1 MDRLPQI
8 HASHLQEKNSIQQLE
23 NVLPNHLFILRGE
36 DGGDYG
42 VDRIIEVIQ
51 DGNVTNIRSH
61 VQVKST
67 GKQAGRS
74 GGIQFSVP
82 ISTLNYLL
90 NSLNSLF
97 LVYSERENQFYWE
110 WAGTIA
116 LKRQELKS
124 NPKRL
129 GEKTFSYTFSSKLD
143 SQALKKIHQRLVNDT
158 EFIKRLNLSKSPF
171 KKIIITELIHDRTYR
186 DYLLMYTEGKFE
198 KIIALVK
205 ESLIDSPAIN
215 SLVSLCYY
223 NIYNYEEALKYIL
236 RAEKQEHDDAFQ
248 KIKVA
253 ILCEKGIKENSRET
267 LEQAKELFLT
277 IEGSDCGWMD
287 LYNYGNILTGLEEY
301 EEAESCYKNAINLEP
316 KEPMI
321 WKNLSNIYKHQ
332 KKFDQEVECLDVALS
347 LDENLIEAL
356 ICKGL
361 SLGQNFSRFTESI
374 LLLEKSLDISKKS
387 MINNSSIFYWIS
399 CFYNELK
406 QYDKSLLRLE
416 DGLQYHPGNK
426 YLENLKLRTL
436 IIASEY
442 NVDYEQKALELLQNI
457 RLKYPNDLSVKLEIL
472 KMLSRKKST
481 IELLSLI
488 TECFQIQH
496 YELDPDTIMSMN
508 IDEIV
513 FILQNMGAVAE
524 FREKNNIGSL
534 FFKEYDVSISEIQKI
549 EMKAN
554 FLFSSLNSKMR
565 CTSEIDLPVL
575 FEQHSKSFLDLNEF
589 CTEILVADLKNG
601 TIEEKADRIT
611 HIVTTLPEILLI
623 ELSRENGWLLQ
634 KYGHPVELADK
645 FIRNSS
651 LLKDWFNLCLEPI
664 LRGANNVLKWTKED
678 SKSQDN

>member
-1 MDRLPQI
+1 
-8 HASHLQEKNSIQQLE
+8 
-23 NVLPNHLFILRGE
+23 
-36 DGGDYG
+36 
-42 VDRIIEVIQ
+42 
-51 DGNVTNIRSH
+51 
-61 VQVKST
+61 
-67 GKQAGRS
+67 
-74 GGIQFSVP
+74 
-82 ISTLNYLL
+82 
-90 NSLNSLF
+90 
-97 LVYSERENQFYWE
+97 
-110 WAGTIA
+110 
-116 LKRQELKS
+116 
-124 NPKRL
+124 
-129 GEKTFSYTFSSKLD
+129 
-143 SQALKKIHQRLVNDT
+143 
-158 EFIKRLNLSKSPF
+158 
-171 KKIIITELIHDRTYR
+171 
-186 DYLLMYTEGKFE
+186 
-198 KIIALVK
+198 
-205 ESLIDSPAIN
+205 
-215 SLVSLCYY
+215 
-223 NIYNYEEALKYIL
+223 
-236 RAEKQEHDDAFQ
+236 
-248 KIKVA
+248 
-253 ILCEKGIKENSRET
+253 
-267 LEQAKELFLT
+267 
-277 IEGSDCGWMD
+277 
-287 LYNYGNILTGLEEY
+287 
-301 EEAESCYKNAINLEP
+301 
-316 KEPMI
+316 
-321 WKNLSNIYKHQ
+321 
-332 KKFDQEVECLDVALS
+332 
-347 LDENLIEAL
+347 
-356 ICKGL
+356 
-361 SLGQNFSRFTESI
+361 
-374 LLLEKSLDISKKS
+374 

-406 QYDKSLLRLE
+406 QYDKSLLSLE
-416 DGLQYHPGNK
+416 DGLQYNPGNK
-426 YLENLKLRTL
+426 YLENLKLHTL

-442 NVDYEQKALELLQNI
+442 NVDYEQKALEILQNI

-601 TIEEKADRIT
+601 TIEEKADGIT

-651 LLKDWFNLCLEPI
+651 LLKNWFNLCIEPI